1 MKEKR
6 LKEGLMGMIGIQ
18 TLPLSL
24 AVENRW
30 KAKEA
35 ICSYPFSL
43 KAMLTGKERKWLSKG
58 SVHRD
63 TYILSEACFS
73 NHCQESLFLAK
84 QNKNVIHLYT
94 HLKPTLTN

>member
-24 AVENRW
+24 AVGNRW
-30 KAKEA
+30 KAKKA
-35 ICSYPFSL
+35 ICSYPPQSKVVL
-43 KAMLTGKERKWLSKG
+43 PGKEGKWLSTG
-58 SVHRD
+58 SVHTD
-63 TYILSEACFS
+63 KYISGEACFS

-84 QNKNVIHLYT
+84 QNKT
-94 HLKPTLTN
+94 K